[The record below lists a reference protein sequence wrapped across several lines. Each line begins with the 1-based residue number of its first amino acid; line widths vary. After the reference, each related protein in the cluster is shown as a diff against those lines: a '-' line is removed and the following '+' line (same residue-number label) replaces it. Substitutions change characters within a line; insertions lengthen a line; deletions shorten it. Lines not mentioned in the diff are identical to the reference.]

1 MKTLTTGLAIA
12 ALAACGYTSD
22 LDDPKPEIAQ
32 ISVDTTPEELRID
45 VPAGPGIQYL
55 AWSSS
60 EEKALS
66 EWVDSLGDAESKGE
80 EYRDKFP
87 TWTWTILWREKPGVR
102 PVKAR

>member
-1 MKTLTTGLAIA
+1 MKTLSTGLSLL

-22 LDDPKPEIAQ
+22 LDDPKPEVAQ
-32 ISVDTTPEELRID
+32 ISVDTTPEELRIA
-45 VPAGPGIQYL
+45 VPEGPGIQYL

-66 EWVDSLGDAESKGE
+66 EWVSSLSDAESKGE
-80 EYRDKFP
+80 EYHEKYP
-87 TWTWTILWREKPGVR
+87 TWTWTILWREKPGFQ